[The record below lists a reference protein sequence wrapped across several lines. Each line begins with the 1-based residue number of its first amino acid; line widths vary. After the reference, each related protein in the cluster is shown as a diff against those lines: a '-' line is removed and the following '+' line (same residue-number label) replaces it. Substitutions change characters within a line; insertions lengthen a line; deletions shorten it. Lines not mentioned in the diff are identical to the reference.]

1 MAHGGKR
8 VPARG
13 FYLHRDMPRRTS
25 TLNDERTPAALVFMS
40 HDRIERTLAQD
51 TDAYRVRRMLD
62 ARDLWTVVP
71 DTAMH
76 ASTEYEREYFD
87 DIARIISSKQSQRQ
101 YFGAILSRRWQ
112 IQRARGKRS
121 QQMQRVMGND

>member
-1 MAHGGKR
+1 MARGGKR

-25 TLNDERTPAALVFMS
+25 TLNDERTPSALVFMS
-40 HDRIERTLAQD
+40 HDRIERTLAHD

-87 DIARIISSKQSQRQ
+87 DIARIISS
-101 YFGAILSRRWQ
+101 GAILSRRWQ
-112 IQRARGKRS
+112 MKRARSNRS
-121 QQMQRVMGND
+121 QQMNRIFGND